1 MCGINGVYNHLNLN
15 DPRRQVLNMNSMSSH
30 RGPDHTDI
38 YIDQDVVLG
47 HNRLSII
54 DLDKRS
60 NQPFI
65 CSDKKVILSFNGEIY
80 NFQELKS
87 QLKQYHFI
95 TNSDTEVVV
104 AAYKKWGIH
113 FLTKLDGMFA
123 MALWDLEHKK
133 LFLARDPMG
142 IKPLY
147 YYQNNNSVAFS
158 SEIRSLFE
166 CDLVPRKLNHGTLHD
181 YLNYSTVHSPHTII
195 DGVFMLKA
203 GCFLQ
208 IDENNFSISSYWDI
222 RDSFKKELSSENIHE
237 SIKTLFLDS
246 VSKRLISD
254 VPFGAFLS
262 GGIDS
267 SAVVAAA
274 ARSSSK
280 PVKTFCVS
288 FDDKAYDES
297 NYAKI
302 VANLYQTDHYEI
314 KLTPNEF
321 LKDLPSALQA
331 MDHPSGDGPNS
342 YIVSKAAK
350 STGVSMVLSGLGGDE
365 LFAGYD
371 IFTNALSLI
380 EKKWLFSFPPEV
392 RKFIG
397 LLLMLVKPSISSNK
411 IAEVITQKYLELTY
425 FYPIYRK
432 LFTDKDLNRLISIK
446 VNSLSG
452 PFKIGVND
460 LSYGATG
467 YELPF
472 LSKVS
477 YLEMKTYMQN
487 TLLRDADQ
495 MSMAHSLELR
505 VPMLDQK
512 LVEFVYGVS
521 DSYKLGALP
530 KELLVNS
537 LGDMLP
543 KTIVNRPKM
552 GFLLPWE
559 GWMRK
564 ELRDFNIGALSV
576 LKETSIFNNAEIDEI
591 WNKFMRNDSRVS
603 WSKVWS
609 LVVLGNWLQENK
621 IEI

>member
-54 DLDKRS
+54 DLDNRS

-87 QLKQYHFI
+87 QLKHYHFI

-123 MALWDLEHKK
+123 MALWDVEHKK

-166 CDLVPRKLNHGTLHD
+166 CDLVPRKLNHGALHD

-222 RDSFKKELSSENIHE
+222 RDSFKKELSSENIHD

-380 EKKWLFSFPPEV
+380 EKKWLFSFPPGV

-530 KELLVNS
+530 KQLLVNS

-576 LKETSIFNNAEIDEI
+576 LKETSIFNNTEIDEI

>member
-1 MCGINGVYNHLNLN
+1 MCGINGIYNHLNLN
-15 DPRRQVLNMNSMSSH
+15 DPSRQVLNMNSLSSH

-60 NQPFI
+60 HQPFI

-87 QLKQYHFI
+87 QLKHYHFI

-123 MALWDLEHKK
+123 MALWDIEHKK
-133 LFLARDPMG
+133 LFLARDTMG

-166 CDLVPRKLNHGTLHD
+166 CDLVPRKLNHGALHD

-222 RDSFKKELSSENIHE
+222 RDSFKKKLSSENIHE

-246 VSKRLISD
+246 VRKRLISD

-262 GGIDS
+262 GGVDS

-302 VANLYQTDHYEI
+302 VADLYQTDHYEI

-380 EKKWLFSFPPEV
+380 DKKWLFSFPPGV

-460 LSYGATG
+460 LSYGETG
-467 YELPF
+467 YDLPF

-576 LKETSIFNNAEIDEI
+576 LKETSIFNNTEIDEI

>member
-54 DLDKRS
+54 DLDNRS

-166 CDLVPRKLNHGTLHD
+166 CDLVPRKLNHGALHD

-246 VSKRLISD
+246 VRKRLISD

-380 EKKWLFSFPPEV
+380 EKKWLFSFPPGV

-530 KELLVNS
+530 KQLLVNS

-576 LKETSIFNNAEIDEI
+576 LKETSIFNNTEIDEI

>member
-15 DPRRQVLNMNSMSSH
+15 DPRSQVLNMNSMSSH

-113 FLTKLDGMFA
+113 FLTRLDGMFA

-166 CDLVPRKLNHGTLHD
+166 CDLVPRKLNHGALHD

-302 VANLYQTDHYEI
+302 VADLYQTDHYEI

-446 VNSLSG
+446 FNSLSG

-530 KELLVNS
+530 KQLLVNS